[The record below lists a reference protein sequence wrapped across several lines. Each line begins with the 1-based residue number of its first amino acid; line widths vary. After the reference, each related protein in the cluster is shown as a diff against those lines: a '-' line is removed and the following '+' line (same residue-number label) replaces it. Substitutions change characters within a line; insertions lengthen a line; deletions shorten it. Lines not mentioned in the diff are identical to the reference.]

1 MYDDACVTVRT
12 CVLPALQIEF
22 SVNYRTVKQGPQ
34 IGPGKLIAGKRMPPV
49 KGIKL
54 PLYLPSHVLTLTFKK
69 GKGTED

>member
-1 MYDDACVTVRT
+1 MCDDACVTVHT
-12 CVLPALQIEF
+12 CVLPALQIEL

-69 GKGTED
+69 GRGTED